1 LEAVLGALR
10 QQGIVQGVKRSATAG
25 GGSNTA
31 SDTIAA
37 QAAGQAADV
46 LADAADGPAAA
57 AGRGAINALRSFAN
71 ENRDRALAE
80 ALQNP
85 QRMIQLIEQQLARGE
100 PLSPLQ
106 QQVLAILRGAPAAAG
121 MSQ

>member
-1 LEAVLGALR
+1 MGRSAIGAL
-10 QQGIVQGVKRSATAG
+10 QQ
-25 GGSNTA
+25 
-31 SDTIAA
+31 
-37 QAAGQAADV
+37 
-46 LADAADGPAAA
+46 
-57 AGRGAINALRSFAN
+57 FAN
-71 ENRDRALAE
+71 QRRDEALAQ

-106 QQVLAILRGAPAAAG
+106 QQVLAVLRGAPAAAA

>member
-1 LEAVLGALR
+1 
-10 QQGIVQGVKRSATAG
+10 
-25 GGSNTA
+25 
-31 SDTIAA
+31 
-37 QAAGQAADV
+37 
-46 LADAADGPAAA
+46 
-57 AGRGAINALRSFAN
+57 
-71 ENRDRALAE
+71 LAE